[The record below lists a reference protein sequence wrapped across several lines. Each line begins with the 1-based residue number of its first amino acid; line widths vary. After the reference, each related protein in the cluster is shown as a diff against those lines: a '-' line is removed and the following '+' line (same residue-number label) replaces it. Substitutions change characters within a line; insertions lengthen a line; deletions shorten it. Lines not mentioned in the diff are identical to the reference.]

1 VASGTQVTLSAS
13 GIDPAGGTL
22 TYTWVAPAGIML
34 TPVAGTNGAQ
44 QTFLAPTVPA
54 GSAPST
60 LSFNVTATSSASGL
74 SASTNVPVVVNPIQ
88 DVVTITSA
96 VYTTSK
102 ARLQV
107 NVTDITPGITLTCT
121 LNINNPA
128 TGKPYT
134 AVMGP
139 AVPAV
144 VGNYSVTFTGIN
156 QPTKVTVTSTA
167 GGTATSGVTK
177 VR

>member
-1 VASGTQVTLSAS
+1 VTLSAS
-13 GIDPAGGTL
+13 GVDPAGGTL
-22 TYTWVAPAGIML
+22 SYTWVAPAGITL
-34 TPVAGTNGAQ
+34 TSGNGDGSQ

-54 GSAPST
+54 GNTPNT
-60 LSFNVTATSSASGL
+60 LTFAVTAKSSASGL
-74 SASTNVPVVVNPIQ
+74 TSVGNVNVVVNPIQ

-107 NVTDITPGITLTCT
+107 NVTDITPGIKLTCT
-121 LNINNPA
+121 LNITNPA
-128 TGKPYT
+128 TGKPWT

-139 AVPAV
+139 AVPAA

-156 QPTKVTVTSTA
+156 QPTQVTVNSSAGGSASTA
-167 GGTATSGVTK
+167 VTR

>member
-1 VASGTQVTLSAS
+1 
-13 GIDPAGGTL
+13 
-22 TYTWVAPAGIML
+22 
-34 TPVAGTNGAQ
+34 
-44 QTFLAPTVPA
+44 
-54 GSAPST
+54 
-60 LSFNVTATSSASGL
+60 
-74 SASTNVPVVVNPIQ
+74 VPVVVNPIQ

-107 NVTDITPGITLTCT
+107 NVTDITPGIKLTCT

-139 AVPAV
+139 AVPAA

-167 GGTATSGVTK
+167 GGTASSGVTR